1 MLEMSSIDKEK
12 IEKLIEEGF
21 IRRNKHLSFD
31 LYIYNYTAKTQYEN
45 YWIPETLQCRGLIT
59 DGKGEIIARPFTK
72 FFNIEQMSKTLL
84 TDSFKVFEKLDGS
97 LGILYFHHNI
107 PYIATRGSFTGEQ
120 AIEANNM
127 LHTLYKNSIH
137 LLDKNFTYLFEII
150 YPENQVV
157 VNYGDTKSLTLLA
170 VIETKS
176 GRDLPLNNFSNLGFP
191 IVEEYTHLTQIEHII
206 RLNEVNREGFVL
218 LFDNGVRAKFKF
230 EQYVKLH
237 SLITEMSSKKIW
249 EILKDDISFDQ
260 FIDKIPDEL
269 FKWVHDK
276 IQFFK
281 DEYNRIDKKTDVE
294 LKRIIKLVPS
304 KERKELAKHIVQY
317 EYPQI
322 LFAKLDNKDISKYIW
337 KILEPP
343 HEIPTFSSLLF
354 QNAE

>member
-1 MLEMSSIDKEK
+1 MNTIDIKK
-12 IEKLIEEGF
+12 IESLIEEGF
-21 IRRNKHLSFD
+21 IRKNKHPSFD

-45 YWIPETLQCRGLIT
+45 YWIPETLQCRGVIT
-59 DGKGEIIARPFTK
+59 NSEGEIIARPFTK
-72 FFNIEQMSKTLL
+72 FFNIEQMSETLL

-107 PYIATRGSFTGEQ
+107 PYIATRGSFVGEQ

-127 LHTLYKNSIH
+127 LHTIYKNSTH

-150 YPENQVV
+150 YPKNRVV

-170 VIETKS
+170 VIETES
-176 GRDLPLNNFSNLGFP
+176 GKDLPLNNFNNLGFP
-191 IVEEYTHLTQIEHII
+191 IAKEYNHLKQIEHIVS
-206 RLNEVNREGFVL
+206 LNEINKEGFVL

-230 EQYVKLH
+230 EQYVKFH
-237 SLITEMSSKKIW
+237 SLITEMTSKKIW
-249 EILKDDISFDQ
+249 ELVKGDISFDQ

-269 FKWVHDK
+269 FKWVQDK

-281 DEYNRIDKKTDVE
+281 DEYNRIEQKAE
-294 LKRIIKLVPS
+294 ISFKRIMELVPS
-304 KERKELAKHIVQY
+304 KERKELAKHIVQH

-354 QNAE
+354 QDAE

>member
-1 MLEMSSIDKEK
+1 MNSIDITE
-12 IEKLIEEGF
+12 IERLIEEGF
-21 IRRNKHLSFD
+21 IRRNKHPFFD

-45 YWIPETLQCRGLIT
+45 YWNTETLQCRGLIAN
-59 DGKGEIIARPFTK
+59 GKGEIVARPFIK
-72 FFNIEQMSKTLL
+72 FFNIEQMSETLL
-84 TDSFKVFEKLDGS
+84 TNSFKVFEKLDGS

-107 PYIATRGSFTGEQ
+107 PYIATRGSFVGVQ

-127 LHTLYKNSIH
+127 LHTIYKNSIQ

-157 VNYGDTKSLTLLA
+157 VNYGDTKNLTLLA
-170 VIETKS
+170 VIETKT
-176 GRDLPLNNFSNLGFP
+176 GKDLPLNNFNNLGFP
-191 IVEEYTHLTQIEHII
+191 IAKEYEHLKQIKHII
-206 RLNEVNREGFVL
+206 NLNEVNKEGFVL

-230 EQYVKLH
+230 DQYVKLH
-237 SLITEMSSKKIW
+237 SLISEMTSKKIW
-249 EILKDDISFDQ
+249 EMVKGNISFDQ
-260 FIDKIPDEL
+260 FIDKVPDEL
-269 FKWVHDK
+269 FKWVQDK

-281 DEYNRIDKKTDVE
+281 DEYNRIDKGVE
-294 LKRIIKLVPS
+294 IEFKRIMDLVPS

-322 LFAKLDNKDISKYIW
+322 LFAKLDNKDFSKYIW

-354 QNAE
+354 QE

>member
-1 MLEMSSIDKEK
+1 MNSIDITE
-12 IEKLIEEGF
+12 IERLIEEGF
-21 IRRNKHLSFD
+21 IRRNKHPSFD

-45 YWIPETLQCRGLIT
+45 YWNTETLQCRGLIAN
-59 DGKGEIIARPFTK
+59 GKGKIVARPFIK
-72 FFNIEQMSKTLL
+72 FFNIEQMSETLL
-84 TDSFKVFEKLDGS
+84 SNSFKVFEKLDGS

-107 PYIATRGSFTGEQ
+107 PYIATRGSFVGAQ

-127 LHTLYKNSIH
+127 LHTIYKNSIQ

-170 VIETKS
+170 VIETKT
-176 GRDLPLNNFSNLGFP
+176 GKDLPLNNFNNLGFP
-191 IVEEYTHLTQIEHII
+191 IAKEYEHLKQIKHII
-206 RLNEVNREGFVL
+206 NLNEVNKEGFVL

-230 EQYVKLH
+230 DQYVKLH
-237 SLITEMSSKKIW
+237 SLISEMTSKKIW
-249 EILKDDISFDQ
+249 EMVKGNISFDQ
-260 FIDKIPDEL
+260 FIDKVPDEL
-269 FKWVHDK
+269 FKWVQDK

-281 DEYNRIDKKTDVE
+281 DEYNRIDKGVE
-294 LKRIIKLVPS
+294 IEFKRIMDLVPS

-322 LFAKLDNKDISKYIW
+322 LFAKLDNKDFSKYIW

-354 QNAE
+354 QE

>member
-1 MLEMSSIDKEK
+1 MSSIDIKK
-12 IEKLIEEGF
+12 IESLIEKGF
-21 IRRNKHLSFD
+21 IRKNKHPSFD

-59 DGKGEIIARPFTK
+59 NGKGEIIARPFIK
-72 FFNIEQMSKTLL
+72 FFNIEQMSETLL
-84 TDSFKVFEKLDGS
+84 NNSFKVFEKLDGS

-107 PYIATRGSFTGEQ
+107 PYIATRGSFVGEQ

-127 LHTLYKNSIH
+127 LHTIYKNSIH

-176 GRDLPLNNFSNLGFP
+176 SKNLPLNNFNNLGFP
-191 IVEEYTHLTQIEHII
+191 IAKEYEHLKQIKHII
-206 RLNEVNREGFVL
+206 NLNEINKEGFVL
-218 LFDNGVRAKFKF
+218 LFDNGVRVKFKF
-230 EQYVKLH
+230 DQYVKLH
-237 SLITEMSSKKIW
+237 SLISEMTSKKVW
-249 EILKDDISFDQ
+249 EMVKGNISFDQ
-260 FIDKIPDEL
+260 FIDKVPDEL
-269 FKWVHDK
+269 FKWVQDK

-281 DEYNRIDKKTDVE
+281 DEYNRIDKEAEVE
-294 LKRIIKLVPS
+294 FKRIKELVHS
-304 KERKELAKHIVQY
+304 KERKEMAKHIVQY

-322 LFAKLDNKDISKYIW
+322 LFAKLDNKDFSKYIW
-337 KILEPP
+337 KILEPS

-354 QNAE
+354 QE

>member
-1 MLEMSSIDKEK
+1 MNTIDIKK
-12 IEKLIEEGF
+12 IESLIEEGF
-21 IRRNKHLSFD
+21 IRKNKHPSFD

-72 FFNIEQMSKTLL
+72 FFNIEQMSETLL

-107 PYIATRGSFTGEQ
+107 PYIATRGSFVGEQ

-127 LHTLYKNSIH
+127 LHTIYKNSIH
-137 LLDKNFTYLFEII
+137 LLDKDFTYLFEII

-157 VNYGDTKSLTLLA
+157 VNYGDTKGLILLA

-176 GRDLPLNNFSNLGFP
+176 GKDLPLNNFINLGFP
-191 IVEEYTHLTQIEHII
+191 IAEEYKHLKQIEHII
-206 RLNEVNREGFVL
+206 NLNEVNKEGFVL

-237 SLITEMSSKKIW
+237 SLITEMTSKKIW
-249 EILKDDISFDQ
+249 EMVKGDISFDQ
-260 FIDKIPDEL
+260 FIDKVPDEL
-269 FKWVHDK
+269 FKWVQDK

-281 DEYNRIDKKTDVE
+281 DEYNKIDKEAEVE
-294 LKRIIKLVPS
+294 FKRIMELVPS
-304 KERKELAKHIVQY
+304 KERKELAKHIVQH

-343 HEIPTFSSLLF
+343 HEIPAFSSLLF
-354 QNAE
+354 QDAE

>member
-1 MLEMSSIDKEK
+1 MSSIDIKK
-12 IEKLIEEGF
+12 IESLIEKGF
-21 IRRNKHLSFD
+21 IRKNKHPSFD

-59 DGKGEIIARPFTK
+59 NGKGEIIARPFIK
-72 FFNIEQMSKTLL
+72 FFNIEQMSETLL
-84 TDSFKVFEKLDGS
+84 NNSFKVFEKLDGS

-107 PYIATRGSFTGEQ
+107 PYIATRGSFVGEQ

-127 LHTLYKNSIH
+127 LHTIYKNSIH

-176 GRDLPLNNFSNLGFP
+176 SKNLPLNNFNNLGFP
-191 IVEEYTHLTQIEHII
+191 IAKEYEHLKQIKHII
-206 RLNEVNREGFVL
+206 NLNEINKEGFVL
-218 LFDNGVRAKFKF
+218 LFDNGVRVKFKF
-230 EQYVKLH
+230 DQYVKLH
-237 SLITEMSSKKIW
+237 SLISEMTSKKVW
-249 EILKDDISFDQ
+249 EMVKGNISFDQ
-260 FIDKIPDEL
+260 FIDKVPDEL
-269 FKWVHDK
+269 FKWVQDK

-281 DEYNRIDKKTDVE
+281 DEYNRIDKEAEVE
-294 LKRIIKLVPS
+294 FKRIKELVHS
-304 KERKELAKHIVQY
+304 KERKEMAKHIVQY

-322 LFAKLDNKDISKYIW
+322 LFAKLDNKDFSKYIW

-354 QNAE
+354 QE